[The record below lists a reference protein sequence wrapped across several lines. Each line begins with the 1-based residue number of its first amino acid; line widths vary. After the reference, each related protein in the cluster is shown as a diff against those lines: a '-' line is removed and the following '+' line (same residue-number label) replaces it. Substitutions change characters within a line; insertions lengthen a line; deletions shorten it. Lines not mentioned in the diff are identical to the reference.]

1 MLNAQ
6 CSTPIILRSGMNSPM
21 RKILLWVV
29 GIVVLVFVCAAVI
42 VYWFFSGDGLRQAIE
57 QQATSWLGQPV
68 TIARA
73 RAGIFPRTSIRLGDI
88 RVGNPVRLTLGDVD
102 VSTDFR
108 ELLSRRIQDATVTV
122 SNSRIELPLP
132 SAPPTTPGASD
143 TGTAPSGS
151 GAGSVEIVSVRT
163 IALDDVVLV
172 SRGKEIRVSANAALA
187 GNHLTL
193 RSFSA
198 RSGTTTL
205 DTEGEIDLAPSID
218 ARVKVKANKLDVDE
232 LLALADAFTPPQQTN
247 RSGRQTAPA
256 KIAARV
262 SAETAT
268 AGGIEV
274 RQFATELEVNGDR
287 VALSPLTFQLFG
299 GRYQGSVNAQLGKA
313 LSLTIRSRLQDLNV
327 AQLAAFGGAPDTI
340 SGTLTGAGTFT
351 GSGVDV
357 AAVLK
362 SARGMG
368 TATILDGAM
377 KRLNLVR
384 TVVLFF
390 GRPAPDTAEASDRFE
405 RMDASFSLGN
415 QVLRAEPMSMRSR
428 DADIVGGVT
437 LDISTQALDG
447 MLDLSLSEELSKQA
461 GTDLARFTR
470 EGNRVVLPARIGG
483 TMAAPRITIDA
494 AAAAKRGLRNEL
506 QRRLKGIL
514 GAFDKP

>member
-1 MLNAQ
+1 
-6 CSTPIILRSGMNSPM
+6 M
-21 RKILLWVV
+21 RKIILWLV
-29 GIVVLVFVCAAVI
+29 GAVVLVFVCAAVF
-42 VYWFFSGDGLRQAIE
+42 VYWFFSGDGLRRAIE

-68 TIARA
+68 TIGRA

-88 RVGNPVRLTLGDVD
+88 RVGNPVRLTLADVD

-132 SAPPTTPGASD
+132 SAPAGGGSD
-143 TGTAPSGS
+143 TATASSGS
-151 GAGSVEIVSVRT
+151 GAGAVEIVSVRT
-163 IALDDVVLV
+163 IALDDIVLL
-172 SRGKEIRVSANAALA
+172 SRGKEVRVSADAALA
-187 GNHLTL
+187 SNHLTL

-205 DTEGEIDLAPSID
+205 DADGEVDLAPGID

-232 LLALADAFTPPQQTN
+232 LLALADAFTPPQQTS
-247 RSGRQTAPA
+247 RSGQPTAPA

-274 RQFATELEVNGDR
+274 RQFATDLEVNGDR

-313 LSLTIRSRLQDLNV
+313 LALTIRSRLQDLNV

-340 SGTLTGAGTFT
+340 SGTLTGAGTFS

-368 TATILDGAM
+368 TATILDGAI

-390 GRPAPDTAEASDRFE
+390 GRPAPDTAEGSDRFE
-405 RMDASFSLGN
+405 RIDANFSLVN
-415 QVLRAEPMSMRSR
+415 QVFRADALSMRSR
-428 DADIVGGVT
+428 DADIVGSVT
-437 LDISTQALDG
+437 LDISTLALDG
-447 MLDLSLSEELSKQA
+447 MMDLSLSEELSKQA

-470 EGNRVVLPARIGG
+470 EGNRVVLPARIAG
-483 TMAAPRITIDA
+483 TIAAPRITIDA
-494 AAAAKRGLRNEL
+494 AAAAKRGLRNEM

-514 GAFDKP
+514 GGFEGR